1 MGSAFRCCYPR
12 GLTEGHRQCGLESP
26 RSICGLRPTWL
37 RVYSRPTAS
46 PPNATSE
53 SDAAKYLTAA
63 LLYERTNAAAGA
75 GAMRAMTAIE
85 DIEIARFRGMRE
97 EK

>member
-1 MGSAFRCCYPR
+1 VAWNLRVRFAVY
-12 GLTEGHRQCGLESP
+12 GLHGCECTVVRQ
-26 RSICGLRPTWL
+26 RHRPT
-37 RVYSRPTAS
+37 R
-46 PPNATSE
+46 TSE

-75 GAMRAMTAIE
+75 GAMRAMTARE

-97 EK
+97 EE